1 VSHVK
6 YANRTYQIEMAIT
19 MALYIG
25 LLLARPWLLAH
36 TDGAVT
42 AAAIKLLPA
51 VPIWLLAFV
60 LFRHYR
66 RIDEFQRLR
75 FLENL
80 ALAGGLTAIVAVSYD
95 FFQDVGAPKLELFWA
110 WPIFAI
116 FWSAIG
122 LVMEWRACRT

>member
-1 VSHVK
+1 MAHVK

-36 TDGAVT
+36 TDGAMT

-66 RIDEFQRLR
+66 RIDEFQRLK

-80 ALAGGLTAIVAVSYD
+80 AVAGGVTAIAAVSYD
-95 FFQDVGAPKLELFWA
+95 FLQDAGAPRAELFWA

-116 FWSAIG
+116 SWSIMG
-122 LVMEWRACRT
+122 FVSEWRACRT